1 MDAGRLRE
9 SAQGHARS
17 GSVKPGRGLGRFDAR
32 LRLPVIAAPM
42 LRLSGPELVIAACA
56 AGVIRSFPTA
66 NARSSQ
72 ELDEWLAQIEGALAG
87 DAGPY
92 AANLIMRSPRFETG
106 HSRAGGGVVRRWR
119 NRTGAMVATVECG
132 PLGFRCRRDRFD
144 SDADRTNRP
153 RVSRRPRGSC
163 RPRSEFGLPLLAF
176 TAHPDVTVTH
186 RKVDQCL

>member
-56 AGVIRSFPTA
+56 AGVIRSFPAA

-106 HSRAGGGVVRRWR
+106 HSRAGGGVVRR
-119 NRTGAMVATVECG
+119 
-132 PLGFRCRRDRFD
+132 
-144 SDADRTNRP
+144 
-153 RVSRRPRGSC
+153 
-163 RPRSEFGLPLLAF
+163 
-176 TAHPDVTVTH
+176 
-186 RKVDQCL
+186 